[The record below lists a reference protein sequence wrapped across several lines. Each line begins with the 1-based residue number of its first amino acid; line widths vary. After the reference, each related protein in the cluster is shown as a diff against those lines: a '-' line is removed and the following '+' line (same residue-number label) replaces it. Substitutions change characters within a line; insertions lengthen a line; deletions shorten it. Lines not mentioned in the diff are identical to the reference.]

1 MRIGHGRAWRA
12 PSECSTRGTR
22 LRGAPP
28 GQSTVGPGMGYYV
41 RLACAVLADHRLNFW
56 MGPQAY
62 QGRVLL
68 DKSRAC
74 GLGPKEA
81 FEMHRGH
88 AKIADDHVETRRIDF
103 PQCDGAF
110 CHGGRQAALGVG
122 MASPQVDRCLNPA
135 VVSRGSSGLDSWA
148 TSWSCFSA
156 SSRRL
161 SHIRA
166 AA

>member
-1 MRIGHGRAWRA
+1 MPRQ
-12 PSECSTRGTR
+12 T
-22 LRGAPP
+22 

-56 MGPQAY
+56 MGPEAY

-88 AKIADDHVETRRIDF
+88 AEIADDHVETRRIDF
-103 PQCDGAF
+103 PQWEGAF

-122 MASPQVDRCLNPA
+122 MAAPQVDPCLNPA
-135 VVSRGSSGLDSWA
+135 VVSCRLVRLGQLGHLVELLLGFVEAVIPHQHGGLAPLRADVCLPESSKSL
-148 TSWSCFSA
+148 
-156 SSRRL
+156 L
-161 SHIRA
+161 V
-166 AA
+166 